1 MPTEPALPRNFIR
14 PCVLLLLRESPA
26 HGYDLVE
33 RLRAFGFSGEDPG
46 RLYRTLRALES
57 EGLVRSAW
65 EASSHGPD
73 RRIYAVT
80 GAGMEALH
88 AQVPALRATGRIIDS
103 FVSRYAEFVDL
114 GDGAGELDQP
124 AAVSARERR

>member
-1 MPTEPALPRNFIR
+1 MSTEVAVPRNFIR

-33 RLRAFGFSGEDPG
+33 RLRAFGFGGEDPG

-65 EASSHGPD
+65 QASSHGPD
-73 RRIYAVT
+73 RRIYGLT
-80 GAGMEALH
+80 SRGMEELH
-88 AQVPALRATGRIIDS
+88 QQVPALRAGARVLDA
-103 FVSRYAEFVDL
+103 FVSRYAEFVAVD
-114 GDGAGELDQP
+114 DSSPVP
-124 AAVSARERR
+124 AS